1 MKSKLTIF
9 ITTLLLSVCSLS
21 INAQTT
27 MLQGKAQLIE
37 FTNATAKFT
46 VPAGKTWT
54 VYGAFT
60 SYIANDEDSYSIF
73 VKSINGSV
81 LTDFSKRLVG
91 LPVYISKSISFSFQG
106 GVNLPLYLPE
116 NTSFEL
122 IVTKRTQ
129 GTFTPHDN
137 KAYLNYIESDN

>member
-9 ITTLLLSVCSLS
+9 ITTLLLSVWSLS
-21 INAQTT
+21 VNSQTIVPK
-27 MLQGKAQLIE
+27 GKAQLIE

-60 SYIANDEDSYSIF
+60 SYNVSDEYTYSIF
-73 VKSINGSV
+73 VKSINGTV
-81 LTDFSKRLVG
+81 LTDISKNLVG
-91 LPVYISKSISFSFQG
+91 LLVYSSNGLANI
-106 GVNLPLYLPE
+106 NRPLYLPE

-122 IVTKRTQ
+122 IVTKRLQETR
-129 GTFTPHDN
+129 TPYDN
-137 KAYLNYIESDN
+137 KAYLNYIEIDN